1 MKGRRT
7 TVASGSG
14 KVKSVGLRISI
25 IISLLLIITLG
36 TKTAIDSVS
45 GYNSAITASKNHK
58 YEETRKLAKQLEQR
72 FISTYYTAK
81 TAEDAVDAMMK
92 NSTAD
97 ERKRSFISNMVE
109 EALTSNLDIGGL
121 GVFFEPNAFDGK
133 DAQNIT
139 SANKTGLMQS
149 YFLREKG
156 GTVKESLVDGY
167 RESSWYKEIMETGTT
182 VIT

>member
-45 GYNSAITASKNHK
+45 GYNLAITTNKNHE

-109 EALTSNLDIGGL
+109 EAL
-121 GVFFEPNAFDGK
+121 K
-133 DAQNIT
+133 
-139 SANKTGLMQS
+139 
-149 YFLREKG
+149 
-156 GTVKESLVDGY
+156 
-167 RESSWYKEIMETGTT
+167 
-182 VIT
+182 